1 MDTKFVILGKAGN
14 ETTTEDLPG
23 LDDSKRLLTING
35 LPLSYEFIDSILKA
49 VKVWLL

>member
-14 ETTTEDLPG
+14 ETTTG

-35 LPLSYEFIDSILKA
+35 LPLSYEFIDSTLKA